1 MSNPAPMRHMPQI
14 AHVDV
19 NCFYASAERAFDPSL
34 EGRPVVVLSNNDGCA
49 VTRSPEAKALG
60 IPLGEPWFKLAPR
73 AKEWGLVALSS
84 NYELYGDISA
94 RVMALLGRYSAWLEV
109 YSIDEAFLGVKG
121 TPNEL
126 LALGRSMKAAVRRNV
141 GVPVCVGIAGTK
153 TLAKLANK
161 WAKNNPAFDGVCHWD
176 SVPAAD
182 RESLMRRLSVIEIWG
197 VATRLTKRLN
207 ALGVHSILDLSRADP
222 VMIRDRFSVV
232 MMRTVLE
239 LQGTPCIPM
248 EEERIGRD
256 QFIFSRSFATPIT
269 TAGGMRQ
276 VMSVYGQQAA
286 ARLAKHGLQAKVLT
300 AFAGTS
306 HFNPYD
312 TAYPSVCVA
321 LPMPTADPVLLTR
334 AAHALLP
341 HIHEGIRYAKAGIM
355 VTDLRPAGN
364 QAPLTL
370 FENPHEE
377 RHIGTLL
384 EDVTRRYG
392 RGSIGLGH
400 AGIRGGPDWTMKRD
414 MLSPPATPPTG
425 TNSRSSKP
433 PNPGATARGAPRK
446 RTRY

>member
-1 MSNPAPMRHMPQI
+1 M
-14 AHVDV
+14 
-19 NCFYASAERAFDPSL
+19 E
-34 EGRPVVVLSNNDGCA
+34 
-49 VTRSPEAKALG
+49 
-60 IPLGEPWFKLAPR
+60 
-73 AKEWGLVALSS
+73 
-84 NYELYGDISA
+84 
-94 RVMALLGRYSAWLEV
+94 LLGRYSAWLDV

-121 TPNEL
+121 TPDEL
-126 LALGRSMKAAVRRNV
+126 LALGRDMKAAVRRNV

-161 WAKNNPAFDGVCHWD
+161 WAKNNPAFGGVCHWD
-176 SVPAAD
+176 SVPVAE
-182 RESLMRRLSVIEIWG
+182 REGLMRRLSVLEIWG

-207 ALGVHSILDLSRADP
+207 ALGLHSIFDLSRADP
-222 VMIRDRFSVV
+222 VMIRDRFSAV

-239 LQGTPCIPM
+239 LQGTSCIPM

-256 QFIFSRSFATPIT
+256 QLIFSRSFATPIT
-269 TAGGMRQ
+269 TAAGMRQ
-276 VMSVYGQQAA
+276 VMSVYGQQAS
-286 ARLAKHGLQAKVLT
+286 ARLARHGLHAKVLT

-306 HFNPYD
+306 HFNPTD
-312 TAYPSVCVA
+312 TADPSVCVA

-364 QAPLTL
+364 QAPLAL

-377 RHIGTLL
+377 RQIGTLL

-414 MLSPPATPPTG
+414 MLSPPVHHPLGRTPARQSRLTQASPHRVHHVGCDATQERKVRISCFRRSGRGTARWGTQRARAGGQRSTG
-425 TNSRSSKP
+425 T
-433 PNPGATARGAPRK
+433 
-446 RTRY
+446 RTP